1 MKITSASRSSF
12 VLTAMLAG
20 ISTGAMAQSITGAG
34 SSFAAPLYGAWGQG
48 AKSAV
53 GVDLNYQSIGSGAG
67 QNQVKARTVDFG
79 ASDAPVDDD
88 KLAAAKE
95 FQFPTAI
102 GAIVPIV
109 NIPGVANNQLKL
121 SGPVLAEI
129 YLGDITNWN
138 DPKIKALNPT
148 VALPDLAIAPVHR
161 ADGSGTTYV
170 FTAYLSQVSPE
181 WKSKV
186 GFATSVSWSL
196 GAGAKGNEGV
206 AGTVKNVQGGIG
218 YVEYVYAAKNTLV
231 ATKLQN
237 AAGAYLIATPE
248 SFQMA
253 ASNADWKHAKN
264 FVANMLNTQGAKS
277 WPIVSATYAL
287 LPEDPKDA
295 GKSLAVMKFFDYGF
309 AKGADAASSLYYI
322 PLPATVEAAIRKGW
336 TASIKGPD
344 GAAIWK

>member
-1 MKITSASRSSF
+1 MKITSVALAALMAGLS
-12 VLTAMLAG
+12 TAAV
-20 ISTGAMAQSITGAG
+20 STAAMAQSITGAG
-34 SSFAAPLYGAWGQG
+34 SSFAAPLYGVWGEA
-48 AKSAV
+48 AKSAI

-109 NIPGVANNQLKL
+109 NIPGVANNELKL

-138 DPKIKALNPT
+138 DPKIVALNPG

-186 GFATSVSWSL
+186 GFATSVSWAL

-218 YVEYVYAAKNTLV
+218 YVEYVYVAKNTLT

-237 AAGAYLIATPE
+237 ASGAYLIATPA
-248 SFQMA
+248 SFQTA
-253 ASNADWKHAKN
+253 AANADWKHAKN
-264 FVANMLNTQGAKS
+264 FVANMLNTPGVQS

-287 LPEDPKDA
+287 LPENPKDA
-295 GKSLAVMKFFDYGF
+295 SKSLGVMKFFDYGF
-309 AKGADAASSLYYI
+309 AKGADAAGSLYYI
-322 PLPATVEAAIRKGW
+322 PLPVAVENSIRKGW